1 MIRFVRRYLACRKL
15 QRMVSQNASSFR
27 VQDYRKR
34 REAAKKGRAAVSGSR
49 PTGQAPA
56 GLVASRFDPGR

>member
-1 MIRFVRRYLACRKL
+1 MIRELLFLYRHKRACRKL

-34 REAAKKGRAAVSGSR
+34 REAALKARKV
-49 PTGQAPA
+49 
-56 GLVASRFDPGR
+56 